1 MLYETASRATA
12 VLELN
17 VEDCD
22 FDNPRAKV
30 TVKGGKRGWLTALTS
45 TNDLRLRLVTR
56 SLAAPRRLHAAV
68 AVGWGSGGV
77 GSGSGGRGPRR

>member
-22 FDNPRAKV
+22 FEAPRAKV
-30 TVKGGKRGWLTALTS
+30 TVKGT
-45 TNDLRLRLVTR
+45 RLGEYRV
-56 SLAAPRRLHAAV
+56 SAKAA
-68 AVGWGSGGV
+68 
-77 GSGSGGRGPRR
+77 